1 MALLDFKRT
10 DIQRATAERRR
21 AHLEQ
26 VVVLFRLYAFI
37 TIALAVSAALSA
49 VFIVPL
55 LYTQAQ
61 YAQNELQDDVDFCLQ
76 RTATL
81 NVRVDMLDGRR
92 VKRNLA
98 KRKRKKPS
106 ASDYAEFDRPP
117 GISPAK
123 ISSRRIEA
131 HGTQTHNGGPDGEPG
146 LDGRPGRNGR
156 NGVDALPGQQT
167 TEEDFYCP
175 RAPAGFPGVPGLKGP
190 EIPVFPV
197 QGKMGVQGKPGLLTI
212 EGKQSICLGRDGP
225 PGERGR
231 PGKLIIVDGP
241 IGAPGA
247 LERR

>member
-81 NVRVDMLDGRR
+81 NLDGRR

-146 LDGRPGRNGR
+146 LGCIDG
-156 NGVDALPGQQT
+156 L
-167 TEEDFYCP
+167 
-175 RAPAGFPGVPGLKGP
+175 
-190 EIPVFPV
+190 
-197 QGKMGVQGKPGLLTI
+197 
-212 EGKQSICLGRDGP
+212 
-225 PGERGR
+225 
-231 PGKLIIVDGP
+231 
-241 IGAPGA
+241 
-247 LERR
+247 